1 MAIDVTKLIN
11 LLIDFQAVERNIQIP
26 KLNRAENDTEHSYN
40 LALAA
45 WLIISKDKLPLDL
58 DLVIRYALV
67 HDLVE
72 IYAGDAFPL
81 DDKQV
86 AEKPSK
92 EHEALLRLKSDELT
106 DEFAELIEKYEQ
118 MADEESKFVYGLDKL
133 MPAFTLI
140 HGKIPLWKEY
150 NLTQSG
156 WEDKFRSKIEKS
168 QYLKP
173 YLEQFLELQ
182 KANPELLAQEAGV

>member
-11 LLIDFQAVERNIQIP
+11 LLIDFQAVERNIHIP
-26 KLNRAENDTEHSYN
+26 KLKRAENDTEHSYN
-40 LALAA
+40 LAMAA

-72 IYAGDAFPL
+72 VYAGDAFPL

-86 AEKPSK
+86 AEKPDK
-92 EHEALLRLKSDELT
+92 EHEALIRLKDNELT
-106 DEFAELIEKYEQ
+106 EEFAELIEKYEQ
-118 MADEESKFVYGLDKL
+118 MADEESKFIYGLDKL

-168 QYLKP
+168 QYLTP
-173 YLEQFLELQ
+173 YLDQFIELQ
-182 KANPELLAQEAGV
+182 KTNPELLA